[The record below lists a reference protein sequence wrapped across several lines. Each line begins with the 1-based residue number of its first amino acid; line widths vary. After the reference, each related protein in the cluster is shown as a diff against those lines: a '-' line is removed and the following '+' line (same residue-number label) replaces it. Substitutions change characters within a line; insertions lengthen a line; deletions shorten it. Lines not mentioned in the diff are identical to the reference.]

1 VVAAAG
7 RDAGLLQR
15 AARVAMSDETNRA
28 LRLERQGRREE
39 AQVAMQRALQ
49 ENLPNL
55 PPEDVER
62 LEGISYCMHRG
73 MQEDDRKSVQYD
85 AYKARRRRE
94 DSGNH

>member
-1 VVAAAG
+1 
-7 RDAGLLQR
+7 
-15 AARVAMSDETNRA
+15 
-28 LRLERQGRREE
+28 
-39 AQVAMQRALQ
+39 MQRALQ